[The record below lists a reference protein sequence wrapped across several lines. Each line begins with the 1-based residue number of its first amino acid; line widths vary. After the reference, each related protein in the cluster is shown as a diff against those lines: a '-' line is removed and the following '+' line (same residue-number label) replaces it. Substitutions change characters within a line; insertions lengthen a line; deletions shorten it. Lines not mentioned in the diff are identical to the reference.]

1 MMTERNLLTAEQ
13 LKIQQELCETYDELT
28 PENISFDKDDPT
40 PMFDY
45 EAISLLSVKLTD
57 IQDID
62 CQVIQRDDT
71 RVTVKCRVTLPDGRT
86 RGVEHSGQLGEI
98 LPGGKTVDTMSLA
111 EAVAR
116 SRAAR
121 LGIRSV
127 GVNLFK
133 AHKKFK
139 ETGEI
144 AAGHLR
150 FDPRKPI
157 YDEIHAAATD
167 LALIVNG
174 DKSAYRQFIAE
185 SFGGAESA
193 KDLSGEDLRKLQV
206 MFRALVNANRFAQ
219 KKAA

>member
-1 MMTERNLLTAEQ
+1 MDERKILTPEQ
-13 LKIQQELCETYDELT
+13 LAIQQEICQTHDLDADQ
-28 PENISFDKDDPT
+28 ISFEGTDPA
-40 PMFDY
+40 PIFNY
-45 EAISLLSVKLTD
+45 EAICLLSLKLTD

-62 CQVIQRDDT
+62 CFVTERDATDK
-71 RVTVKCRVTLPDGRT
+71 RVTVKCRITLPDART
-86 RGVEHSGQLGEI
+86 RGVEASAELSEP
-98 LPGGKTVDTMSLA
+98 LPDGKTIDTMSLA

-133 AHKKFK
+133 AHKKFR

-144 AAGHLR
+144 AVAHTHW
-150 FDPRKPI
+150 DPRKPI

-185 SFGGAESA
+185 SFGGIESA
-193 KDLSGEDLRKLQV
+193 KELSSDDLRKLQV
-206 MFRALVNANRFAQ
+206 MFRALRNASRFGE